1 MTYLV
6 YSKLF
11 TPDKK
16 IERVTEEKSDN
27 MRMFTGKEY
36 VNKAFSIPIS
46 TRMGT
51 YNESTAQKEA
61 VATAFRNPIST
72 PSHNGLFTE
81 EKECLKKTVL

>member
-1 MTYLV
+1 
-6 YSKLF
+6 
-11 TPDKK
+11 
-16 IERVTEEKSDN
+16 

-61 VATAFRNPIST
+61 VATAFRNQYLLLHIMD
-72 PSHNGLFTE
+72 
-81 EKECLKKTVL
+81 CLLKKRMSEKTVL